1 MNIDLAIE
9 VAQALIRRW
18 EGCYLRPYLCPA
30 GIPTIGYGATYYE
43 DGTRVA
49 LTDDPISKGRAE
61 ALLVWMVKTKY
72 LPPVLKLCPGIDN
85 PDRLAAIIDFTFN
98 LGATNLKVSTLR
110 KRINKGEWEKV
121 PKELRKW
128 VWAGGKKLKGLMR
141 RREAEIKLL

>member
-1 MNIDLAIE
+1 
-9 VAQALIRRW
+9 
-18 EGCYLRPYLCPA
+18 
-30 GIPTIGYGATYYE
+30 
-43 DGTRVA
+43 
-49 LTDDPISKGRAE
+49 
-61 ALLVWMVKTKY
+61 VWMVKTKY

-98 LGATNLKVSTLR
+98 LGAANLKVSTLR